1 MLNKKNNTPNILKV
15 EHWDSKLPT
24 GEWKGPEPLPLYP
37 SVKFTES
44 HIHYYPN
51 KEQHNEIKD
60 WVNDNIPD
68 YVKWLLHGLDFSH
81 PQLQQIFFASPS
93 IYILEA
99 EQSSEFK
106 SNHPE
111 IYKDDWDENLNTFR
125 SKFIDFLN
133 EIKCSFQLM
142 TENEA
147 LDNGMLEMKNYTK
160 PNIIGSQDIY
170 PGISTPPKKLWRYF
184 TYEKF
189 GKMFQDNS
197 IWFSRPQY
205 FDDPHEFTMDESS
218 QQELFQWKLDSFA
231 REYNRAVTSN
241 KESFLIT
248 SIPLISG
255 LPIGTDGKI
264 EKKSINLS
272 NLSDSLLSSIK
283 KDIQVWQE
291 SFCISCWRYSP
302 YDSISIWNQY
312 ATLKEGI
319 AIVVDLEG
327 IRKSFQQYVDA
338 RLAVIEYRNFSDSSN
353 TAMIMNPLTYKDIRF
368 ESEAEARFYFR
379 AKLGD
384 KKGISIPFNISEV
397 IKEIHLSPDASEDF
411 KSNIQSLLDKNN
423 ITIPLTKSP
432 LNEVPNKF

>member
-1 MLNKKNNTPNILKV
+1 MINEKNNIPHILKV

-24 GEWKGPEPLPLYP
+24 GDWKGPEPLPLYP
-37 SVKFTES
+37 SVEFNES
-44 HIHYYPN
+44 HIHYYPD
-51 KEQHNEIKD
+51 KKQHDKIKD
-60 WVNDNIPD
+60 WVNNNIPD
-68 YVKWLLHGLDFSH
+68 YVKWLIHGLDFFHS
-81 PQLQQIFFASPS
+81 QLQQIFFASPS
-93 IYILEA
+93 IYILET

-106 SNHPE
+106 NNHPE
-111 IYKDDWDENLNTFR
+111 IYEDDWDENLNIYR
-125 SKFIDFLN
+125 SEFIDYLK
-133 EIKCSFQLM
+133 EIKCSFHFM

-170 PGISTPPKKLWRYF
+170 PGTSTPQKKLWRYF

-189 GKMFQDNS
+189 VKMLQDNS

-218 QQELFQWKLDSFA
+218 QRELFQWKLDSFA
-231 REYNRAVTSN
+231 REYNRAVISN
-241 KESFLIT
+241 KESFLIA
-248 SIPLISG
+248 SMPLIIG

-312 ATLKEGI
+312 ATLEEGI
-319 AIVVDLEG
+319 AMVVDLDG

-338 RLAVIEYRNFSDSSN
+338 RLAVIEYRNFSDTSN

-411 KSNIQSLLDKNN
+411 KNNIQNLLDKNN